1 VSQGGREGGAS
12 PWRADAAT
20 PRVALVRLS
29 SLGDVVHALPFAHAL
44 RQAWLGCRLTWIVER
59 REEAILTG
67 NPDLDDV
74 VSVDT
79 RLWRREFRHPAGAHS
94 VYVKVRGLVRR
105 LRAGRFDVAVD
116 LQGLWKSGVITWL
129 SGAPV
134 RVGFALSQC
143 RERANACFT
152 NRRVAAPVGAVH
164 VVERNLALLAGLGLD
179 PALAAPPVFPI
190 ARDPTAEGT
199 VGRCLDEEGV
209 KPETPLVVLNPGS
222 GRDGKRWAVGA
233 FRQLGDELAMR
244 LGARVVLAWGPG
256 EGPLARAIAH
266 GMRTTP
272 VIPPPTSIPE
282 MVAFLRRASLV
293 VGGDTGP
300 IHIAAALGVPTVGL
314 YGPTSARRNGP
325 YGPRTAAFQSPSGR
339 MDDIGVES
347 VLGTAESLVR

>member
-1 VSQGGREGGAS
+1 VSQGGWGGGAS

-59 REEAILTG
+59 PEEAILTG

-94 VYVKVRGLVRR
+94 VYVKVRGLVQR

-129 SGAPV
+129 SGAPL

-152 NRRVAAPVGAVH
+152 NRRVTAPVGAVH
-164 VVERNLALLAGLGLD
+164 VVERNLALLSALGLD
-179 PALAAPPVFPI
+179 PALTTPPIFPI
-190 ARDPTAEGT
+190 PRDPTAEGT

-272 VIPPPTSIPE
+272 LIPPPTSIPE
-282 MVAFLRRASLV
+282 MVALLRRASLV

>member
-1 VSQGGREGGAS
+1 MSQGGRGGGAS

-129 SGAPV
+129 SGAPL

-152 NRRVAAPVGAVH
+152 NRRVTAPVGAVH
-164 VVERNLALLAGLGLD
+164 VVERNLALLSGLGLD
-179 PALAAPPVFPI
+179 PALTTPPIFPI
-190 ARDPTAEGT
+190 PRDPTAEGT

-233 FRQLGDELAMR
+233 FRQLGDELAVR

-256 EGPLARAIAH
+256 EGPLARAIAR

-347 VLGTAESLVR
+347 VLGAAESLVR